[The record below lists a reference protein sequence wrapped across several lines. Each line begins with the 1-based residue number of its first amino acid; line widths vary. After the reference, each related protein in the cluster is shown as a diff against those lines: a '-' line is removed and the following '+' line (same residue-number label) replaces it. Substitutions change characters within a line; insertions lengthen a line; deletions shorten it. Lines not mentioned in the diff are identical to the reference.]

1 MNKAGLIEK
10 IADQSSVNRKDV
22 EKTLDTMIETIITEL
37 LNGGKVNIVG
47 FGSFEA
53 KTRHARGGINP
64 QKPTERITIPEVRV
78 AKFKTGKTLKDALK
92 GKISV
97 KEAVAAVTAPVVEE
111 KEEATAPEPTP
122 VTPSVVE
129 TMEDKPV
136 ETTPVASVEP
146 KEETQQ

>member
-92 GKISV
+92 GKITA
-97 KEAVAAVTAPVVEE
+97 KEAVAAVTTPEEEIVETEPVVE
-111 KEEATAPEPTP
+111 TP
-122 VTPSVVE
+122 VTPTENSVE
-129 TMEDKPV
+129 PIA
-136 ETTPVASVEP
+136 ETTPTASV
-146 KEETQQ
+146 